1 MVDQWLVKWLLFWLK
16 NLCVNAFVKMNVGGR
31 MADGGWTRVCLTYI
45 YICIYNILLD
55 LVFLLYSCVFVS
67 ASCLDNCRD
76 ELPAGSAGVAS
87 HHWIHCSAGHHADP
101 RNEQKKPIKK
111 PIFWV
116 PPVIIHVDRNFQ
128 EPSSDKGVPPW
139 LWNRWFGGPQAS
151 ALLMQAGLVDDV
163 TRLDGWTLDRRSQ
176 KRWSQIGRGMIP

>member
-1 MVDQWLVKWLLFWLK
+1 MSKCICENECRGQNGRWWMNKGMS
-16 NLCVNAFVKMNVGGR
+16 NL
-31 MADGGWTRVCLTYI
+31 YI
-45 YICIYNILLD
+45 YVYIIFYWILIL
-55 LVFLLYSCVFVS
+55 LLYSCVFVS

-116 PPVIIHVDRNFQ
+116 PPVIVHVDRNFQ
-128 EPSSDKGVPPW
+128 
-139 LWNRWFGGPQAS
+139 
-151 ALLMQAGLVDDV
+151 
-163 TRLDGWTLDRRSQ
+163 
-176 KRWSQIGRGMIP
+176 